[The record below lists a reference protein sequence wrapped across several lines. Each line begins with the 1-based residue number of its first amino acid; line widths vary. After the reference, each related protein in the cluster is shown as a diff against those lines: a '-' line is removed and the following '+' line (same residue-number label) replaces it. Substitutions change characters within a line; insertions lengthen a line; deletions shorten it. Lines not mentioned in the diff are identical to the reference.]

1 MKKALLTLALL
12 ALPVMALPAQT
23 TLTFDDIGCGF
34 CLIPNGYG
42 GLNWNNF
49 GVVNSTTYAP
59 NSGYQAGT
67 TSGQYVAFNGSGVP
81 ASMTQG
87 SDPFAFNS
95 GQFTSAWNDNLNLDV
110 TGYVGGVP
118 TYFASY
124 TLSATAPTLL
134 TFNWANVS
142 EVDFIASGGTQHS
155 GYVGSGTEFAL
166 DDLTINSSA
175 VPEPAS
181 TALLGTGLI
190 GLYGVIR
197 RRRESAE

>member
-1 MKKALLTLALL
+1 MKKALLALAIL

-23 TLTFDDIGCGF
+23 TLTFDDIGCGI
-34 CLIPNGYG
+34 CAVPNGYG

-49 GVVNSTTYAP
+49 YALNTTSEP
-59 NSGYQAGT
+59 PSGYHPGT

-81 ASMTQG
+81 ASVTQG

-95 GQFTSAWNDNLNLDV
+95 GQFTAAWNDNLNLDV
-110 TGYVGGVP
+110 TGLVGGVP

-124 TLSATAPTLL
+124 ILSATAPTLL
-134 TFNWANVS
+134 TFNWANLS
-142 EVDFIASGGTQHS
+142 EVDFISSGGTQHS
-155 GYVGSGTEFAL
+155 GYDQGSGTQFAL

-181 TALLGTGLI
+181 AALLGTGLV

-197 RRRESAE
+197 RRRESAK